1 MGRAAGVSG
10 RKAAR
15 VRPGRGM
22 SMAPVRCMRQTSRPR
37 LGAGALW
44 PANLGSRQTMTHLF
58 LIRHG
63 RPASIWGG
71 EDSDPGLD
79 DEGARQATAAAQ
91 TLMNLPP
98 AERPTKV
105 VSSPL
110 RRCLETARPFAEA
123 LNAEME
129 VIEAVGE
136 IPTPRAFGP
145 ATRGEWLRRSLQGSW
160 SEIVGDLDYDLW
172 RRSVFDAVRV
182 RPGAAIFSHFVA
194 INAVLSLIE
203 GQDQVITFR
212 PDHTSITVLDATD
225 DDLRIVDRG
234 REAATSVL

>member
-1 MGRAAGVSG
+1 
-10 RKAAR
+10 
-15 VRPGRGM
+15 
-22 SMAPVRCMRQTSRPR
+22 
-37 LGAGALW
+37 
-44 PANLGSRQTMTHLF
+44 MTHIF

-63 RPASIWGG
+63 RPASTWGG

-79 DEGARQATAAAQ
+79 AEGARQAMAAAQ
-91 TLMNLPP
+91 ALMALPP
-98 AERPTKV
+98 AERPTRV

-110 RRCLETARPFAEA
+110 RRCRETAQPFAEA
-123 LNAEME
+123 LNTEME
-129 VIEAVGE
+129 IIEAVGE

-182 RPGAAIFSHFVA
+182 RPRAAIFSHFVA
-194 INAVLSLIE
+194 INAVLSVIE
-203 GQDQVITFR
+203 GGDQVITFR
-212 PDHTSITVLDATD
+212 PDHTSITELDVTGD
-225 DDLRIVDRG
+225 HLRIVDRG